1 MITVA
6 LCPLPFVR
14 LSAMLSVNNS
24 NSPITHLPVGYD
36 IGMNSDQ
43 RAQITLLPENI
54 CIEICYDTE
63 RGFALC
69 DFNSHSIPIRFTDSS
84 VTLRDALKALG
95 YRTDR
100 VRLTFCDIQDAHID
114 NVLDTP
120 IRDMPLSQIDLDTS
134 GITGASNITY
144 SNGVFELTVDTR
156 S

>member
-1 MITVA
+1 M
-6 LCPLPFVR
+6 
-14 LSAMLSVNNS
+14 
-24 NSPITHLPVGYD
+24 
-36 IGMNSDQ
+36 
-43 RAQITLLPENI
+43 
-54 CIEICYDTE
+54 
-63 RGFALC
+63 
-69 DFNSHSIPIRFTDSS
+69 
-84 VTLRDALKALG
+84 TLRDALKALG